1 MPSLFRLWASS
12 AELNII
18 VSSSLLYNGA
28 VTTGL
33 LTWFAASYLFTT
45 EPGLSL
51 GCVAV
56 ANFLAFKST
65 LAGTMVAI
73 VNVRNS
79 SIVAHFIFTLPKGK
93 MEKRKKGKTRA
104 QEKMGLNKSRKSEAE
119 FKGNTHLLYIYI
131 YIYSPV
137 VYIGN
142 LEKSSFILDVKA
154 FDDQQLPPLVALS
167 N

>member
-1 MPSLFRLWASS
+1 
-12 AELNII
+12 
-18 VSSSLLYNGA
+18 
-28 VTTGL
+28 
-33 LTWFAASYLFTT
+33 
-45 EPGLSL
+45 
-51 GCVAV
+51 
-56 ANFLAFKST
+56 
-65 LAGTMVAI
+65 
-73 VNVRNS
+73 
-79 SIVAHFIFTLPKGK
+79 